1 MLCSTALGDS
11 RGEAEQRV
19 QRKAHTAESS
29 FSSGQWE
36 ECTGGLAEEKT
47 GDRVSPRPSGTG
59 WKASRVAVRGADLE
73 EEGQQ
78 SWAGEFLLLDCR
90 LTDKSLLRWVPVPE
104 EEAYLGQNG

>member
-1 MLCSTALGDS
+1 MVTVAGTLLLCSTALGDS
-11 RGEAEQRV
+11 RGEAEQRGP
-19 QRKAHTAESS
+19 REARTAEESS

-73 EEGQQ
+73 EEGAAELGWRIP
-78 SWAGEFLLLDCR
+78 SPR
-90 LTDKSLLRWVPVPE
+90 LSSD
-104 EEAYLGQNG
+104 

>member
-1 MLCSTALGDS
+1 MVTVAGTLLLCSTALGDS

-19 QRKAHTAESS
+19 PREARTAEESS

-73 EEGQQ
+73 EEGAAELGWRIP
-78 SWAGEFLLLDCR
+78 SPR
-90 LTDKSLLRWVPVPE
+90 LSSD
-104 EEAYLGQNG
+104 

>member
-1 MLCSTALGDS
+1 MVTVAGTLLLCSTALGDS

-19 QRKAHTAESS
+19 PREASAREARTAEESS

-47 GDRVSPRPSGTG
+47 GDRVSPRPFGTG

-73 EEGQQ
+73 EEGAAELGWRIP
-78 SWAGEFLLLDCR
+78 SPR
-90 LTDKSLLRWVPVPE
+90 LSSD
-104 EEAYLGQNG
+104 

>member
-1 MLCSTALGDS
+1 MVMVPGTSLLCSTALGDS

-19 QRKAHTAESS
+19 PRKARTAEESS

-73 EEGQQ
+73 EEGAAELGWRIP
-78 SWAGEFLLLDCR
+78 SPR
-90 LTDKSLLRWVPVPE
+90 LSSD
-104 EEAYLGQNG
+104 